1 MELQFDKVF
10 GLSKEVEE
18 LPPEKLVEEKNERFF
33 SGTVKYREEKTDYIT
48 SFMNEKK
55 IIIGRL
61 FLDKSKHIKYIEIF
75 KNKKLDILGISE
87 NITFLHEYLED
98 KKDHYNP
105 DKFIGFRYYESIKKE
120 KKESYVCGN
129 YFTLVRKNYSKYFI
143 LEKDNSIND
152 MNGDKFYDEN
162 INCYQIMKK
171 IIFEKCKNKTIG
183 DIGDIFPEVIGYCF
197 ALVNSFNIGNM
208 IILEP
213 LIANLNN
220 KFCLEESVK
229 NENFKKDV
237 IYIEPFIYDRHI
249 STIIFTFKDAR
260 YNILLDMSH
269 HHFKN
274 QYSLFS
280 FLPKALRNANNLVYP
295 KKGIQECSSCFI
307 WFIGI
312 IECLLK
318 NKKYS
323 NFSNIYQDLANNNL
337 EFYIEIINLLSKEI
351 EGRDDLINVIKKEE
365 KVFKIKEIDFDR
377 YPFFDSDKYYEIH
390 KDVVFSKFLDIEGL
404 IELKYF
410 ISPLHKEI
418 FYQSQSYL
426 ERIYGFKNLLL
437 LNLKFYEILKKNE
450 DMKKDINSIFTALKT
465 IDNQINNFLKNYDNA
480 FYRFNM
486 SFYILYFKSVLD
498 QIAKPY
504 PFEADRIEEIR
515 NFNYRD
521 FISTTTKD
529 FNNFKENTIKEV
541 TIFSL
546 ETIVQELNST
556 NELCLNLMN
565 K

>member
-1 MELQFDKVF
+1 
-10 GLSKEVEE
+10 
-18 LPPEKLVEEKNERFF
+18 
-33 SGTVKYREEKTDYIT
+33 
-48 SFMNEKK
+48 
-55 IIIGRL
+55 
-61 FLDKSKHIKYIEIF
+61 
-75 KNKKLDILGISE
+75 
-87 NITFLHEYLED
+87 
-98 KKDHYNP
+98 
-105 DKFIGFRYYESIKKE
+105 
-120 KKESYVCGN
+120 
-129 YFTLVRKNYSKYFI
+129 
-143 LEKDNSIND
+143 

-183 DIGDIFPEVIGYCF
+183 DSGDIFPEVIGYCF

-312 IECLLK
+312 IECLIK

-377 YPFFDSDKYYEIH
+377 YPFFDSNKYYEIH

-437 LNLKFYEILKKNE
+437 LNLKFYEILQKNE
-450 DMKKDINSIFTALKT
+450 DMKKDINSISTALKT

-498 QIAKPY
+498 QIVKPY
-504 PFEADRIEEIR
+504 PFDTDRISEIR
-515 NFNYRD
+515 NFNFRD